1 MTTKSALR
9 YSLLQ
14 LLRILYTES
23 KLEVIKCLRLPA
35 FSSSILSFPL
45 IVYIVCGVLID
56 IDVQEIRAAH
66 YWLVAASSIGM
77 IGTSLF
83 GFGVYIAIERGQG
96 WLLLKQVSPLPIYI
110 HFLAK
115 AFMAMVFCALITSLL
130 VAIAFI
136 FGSEDLGVHQI
147 LALIVTQ
154 MFCSLP
160 FCMLGLVMGCAVSA
174 NSAHAIV
181 NLIYLPMLFLS
192 GIIVPYTFF
201 PAWLQSVAHYLPSF
215 HSVQLALSAIGAAN
229 NVNVFLHLLVLSVYT
244 VVLLVIGMMVYKK
257 MEDV

>member
-1 MTTKSALR
+1 MTTKGVLR
-9 YSLLQ
+9 YNLLH

-56 IDVQEIRAAH
+56 INVQEIRADH

-77 IGTSLF
+77 IGTALF

-96 WLLLKQVSPLPIYI
+96 WLLLKRVSPLPVYI

-115 AFMAMVFCALITSLL
+115 AFMAIVFCALITSLL
-130 VAIAFI
+130 VVIALT
-136 FGSEDLGVHQI
+136 FGSTDLGIKQI
-147 LALIVTQ
+147 CVLILTQ

-160 FCMLGLVMGCAVSA
+160 FCMLGLVIGCAVSA

-192 GIIVPYTFF
+192 GIIVPYTYF
-201 PAWLQSVAHYLPSF
+201 PPWLQGIAHYLPSF
-215 HSVQLALSAIGAAN
+215 HSVQLALSSIDAATT
-229 NVNVFLHLLVLSVYT
+229 VNVFLHVSVLIVYT
-244 VVLLVIGMMVYKK
+244 IVLLGIGVIAYRK
-257 MEDV
+257 MENV

>member
-1 MTTKSALR
+1 MTTKGALR
-9 YSLLQ
+9 YNLFQ

-56 IDVQEIRAAH
+56 INVQEIRADH

-96 WLLLKQVSPLPIYI
+96 WLLLKRVSPLPVYI

-115 AFMAMVFCALITSLL
+115 AFMAIVFCALITSLL
-130 VAIAFI
+130 VVIALI
-136 FGSEDLGVHQI
+136 FGSADLGIKQI
-147 LALIVTQ
+147 LVLIVTQ

-160 FCMLGLVMGCAVSA
+160 FCMLGLVIGCAVSA

-181 NLIYLPMLFLS
+181 NLIYLPLLFLS
-192 GIIVPYTFF
+192 GIIVPYTYF
-201 PAWLQSVAHYLPSF
+201 PPWLQGIAHYLPSY
-215 HSVQLALSAIGAAN
+215 HSVQLALSSIDASTT
-229 NVNVFLHLLVLSVYT
+229 VNVFLHLSVLIVYT
-244 VVLLVIGMMVYKK
+244 VGLLGIGVIAYRK
-257 MEDV
+257 MENV